1 MKILNI
7 LEKYSDLGKLSPE
20 QLTKGQPLHAAD
32 SNNFKQVSGRMFNQ
46 IVTRLGKFDGL
57 RESPKGL
64 HTLSVYSVE
73 EYNKMQCFIGN
84 NNTSGY
90 AIKDGDELI
99 SVFSTAGRSGKA
111 IMADAVKRGVSR
123 LDCFARRDANGNI
136 VGPLVDLYSL
146 YGFKIDTSMNQG
158 NPDEPYAIVNGVSS
172 FVNDSG
178 QVEPD
183 NPNVVVFMVR

>member
-1 MKILNI
+1 MKILEI
-7 LEKYSDLGKLSPE
+7 LETFKELGNLPPA
-20 QLTKGQPLHAAD
+20 QLVKGQTAN
-32 SNNFKQVSGRMFNQ
+32 SFKQVSGRMFNQ
-46 IVTRLGKFDGL
+46 IVTKMGKFDGL

-64 HTLSVYSVE
+64 NTLSVYPVE
-73 EYNKMQCFIGN
+73 VYNKMQCFIGD

-90 AIKDGDELI
+90 AIKDGEELV

-111 IMADAVKRGVSR
+111 IMVDAIKRGVSR
-123 LDCFARRDANGNI
+123 LDCFALRDGNGNV
-136 VGPLVDLYSL
+136 VGKLVDLYEQ
-146 YGFKIDTSMNQG
+146 YGFKVDTNMNQG

-172 FVNDSG
+172 FVNDAG